1 MEKGYSGRLGK
12 TLEMAEIKLRTE
24 TFNFLKN
31 KNSMNP
37 KVEQFLS
44 KAKKWQ
50 DEMTLLRE
58 MILECNLEE
67 DFKWMHPCYTLDNAN
82 IVLIHG
88 FKDYCAL
95 LFFKGVLIKDE
106 KGILIQQTEN
116 VQDRRQLRFKSVEEI
131 QKLESVI
138 KEYIL
143 EAIAIEKAGLKV
155 VMKTTAEYKM
165 PEEFQIVLEEMSELK
180 TAFYN
185 LTPGRQKAYL
195 LYFSAAKQAKTREA
209 RIEKYIEKILI
220 GKGLDD

>member
-1 MEKGYSGRLGK
+1 
-12 TLEMAEIKLRTE
+12 
-24 TFNFLKN
+24 
-31 KNSMNP
+31 MNP

-58 MILECNLEE
+58 MVLECNLEE

-88 FKDYCAL
+88 FKEYCAL
-95 LFFKGVLIKDE
+95 LFFKGVLLKDE

-155 VMKTTAEYKM
+155 VLKTTSEYKM
-165 PEEFQIVLEEMSELK
+165 PEEFQIVLEEMPELK

-185 LTPGRQKAYL
+185 LTPGRQKGYL

-209 RIEKYIEKILI
+209 RIEKYIEKILT

>member
-1 MEKGYSGRLGK
+1 M
-12 TLEMAEIKLRTE
+12 
-24 TFNFLKN
+24 
-31 KNSMNP
+31 
-37 KVEQFLS
+37 
-44 KAKKWQ
+44 
-50 DEMTLLRE
+50 
-58 MILECNLEE
+58 
-67 DFKWMHPCYTLDNAN
+67 
-82 IVLIHG
+82 
-88 FKDYCAL
+88 
-95 LFFKGVLIKDE
+95 
-106 KGILIQQTEN
+106 
-116 VQDRRQLRFKSVEEI
+116 EEI

-209 RIEKYIEKILI
+209 RIEKYIEKILT